1 MTLSRRAALLLLLL
15 GLALLLGFFFRSFLL
30 ENFIRPVAL
39 VVLLLQRVVQSVDQH
54 VYWYLLIASAVIYLF
69 VRFALTLTA
78 PPPETPAEP
87 NVTLDS
93 INQWRVLIPLSD
105 EASDRPNIL
114 KQNLGRIL
122 TTIYSS
128 REPDTVPWEVDEAL
142 RVRRIPLPES
152 IHAFLVPA
160 APAEET
166 SPVRR
171 ILRAVW
177 RAPETLARR
186 WTGRDADEYYRSV
199 EEVIRYMEFSMEKK
213 HDE

>member
-152 IHAFLVPA
+152 IHAFLFPA

-166 SPVRR
+166 VPRAPDPARRLARSGDAGPPVDRPRRGR
-171 ILRAVW
+171 IL
-177 RAPETLARR
+177 PIGRR
-186 WTGRDADEYYRSV
+186 SHPLYGILDG
-199 EEVIRYMEFSMEKK
+199 EKT
-213 HDE
+213 

>member
-15 GLALLLGFFFRSFLL
+15 GLALLLGFFFRTFLL
-30 ENFIRPVAL
+30 ENLIRPVAL
-39 VVLLLQRVVQSVDQH
+39 VVLLFQRVVQSVDQH
-54 VYWYLLIASAVIYLF
+54 VYWYILIASAVIYLF
-69 VRFALTLTA
+69 IRFALTLTA
-78 PPPETPAEP
+78 PPPETPVES

-93 INQWRVLIPLSD
+93 INQWRVLIPLAD
-105 EASDRPNIL
+105 EAADRPNIL

-128 REPDTVPWEVDEAL
+128 REPDTVQWEVDEAL
-142 RVRRIPLPES
+142 RVRRIALPES
-152 IHAFLVPA
+152 IHAFLFPA
-160 APAEET
+160 ALVEES
-166 SPVRR
+166 SPFRR
-171 ILRAVW
+171 ILRAIR
-177 RAPETLARR
+177 RAPQTLVRR